1 MLAHLPRNS
10 TGVHQS
16 LQGAQ
21 LLLRDIGRNVQVD
34 TTTDAVRRGTFGGM
48 RRHCAFST
56 ITASRRDPESIV
68 DTDPRDPKHF
78 IDCLDITLHVRL
90 DVLSRRRNVAH
101 LQCACQGPEQST
113 TDGANH
119 VVKRG
124 WHIFFR
130 LDTVKL
136 LDPTMDAESNRF
148 IEAFKIRVA

>member
-1 MLAHLPRNS
+1 
-10 TGVHQS
+10 
-16 LQGAQ
+16 
-21 LLLRDIGRNVQVD
+21 
-34 TTTDAVRRGTFGGM
+34 M

-68 DTDPRDPKHF
+68 DTDSRDPKHF